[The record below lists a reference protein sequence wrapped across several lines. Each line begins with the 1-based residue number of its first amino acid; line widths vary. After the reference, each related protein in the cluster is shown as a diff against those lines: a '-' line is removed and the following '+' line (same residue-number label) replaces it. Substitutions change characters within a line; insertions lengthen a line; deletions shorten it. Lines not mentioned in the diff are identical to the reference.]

1 MPVEEVSEN
10 VTEGSAEREIALGI
24 DAIWKEILGAD
35 ADVES
40 GFIAN
45 GGDSLMAVL
54 LADRI
59 FASTGREIDYLEI
72 LDAPDSATLARIVIA
87 DDRDR

>member
-1 MPVEEVSEN
+1 MSVEEVSEN
-10 VTEGSAEREIALGI
+10 VTEGAEERKTASGI
-24 DAIWKEILGAD
+24 DALWNEILGGD

-54 LADRI
+54 LADRV

-72 LDAPDSATLARIVIA
+72 LDAPDSATLARIVLA
-87 DDRDR
+87 ADRDR